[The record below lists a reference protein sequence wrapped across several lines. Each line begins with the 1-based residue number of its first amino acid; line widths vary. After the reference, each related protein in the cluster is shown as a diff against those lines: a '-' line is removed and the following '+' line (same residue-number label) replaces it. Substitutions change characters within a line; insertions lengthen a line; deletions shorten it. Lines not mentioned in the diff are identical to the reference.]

1 MLYQD
6 KHLKIF
12 FKKLIM
18 QKNVEEDDS
27 TTMFFLLEKQHKT
40 ILNFSLDPLSQ
51 NSINNG
57 TSITVNLLNEESD
70 FKFVNG
76 IL

>member
-1 MLYQD
+1 MP
-6 KHLKIF
+6 
-12 FKKLIM
+12 
-18 QKNVEEDDS
+18 KNLEEDDS
-27 TTMFFLLEKQHKT
+27 AAMSFLLEKQHKT
-40 ILNFSLDPLSQ
+40 ILNFSLDSLSQ

-57 TSITVNLLNEESD
+57 TSITVNLLNEESN

>member
-1 MLYQD
+1 
-6 KHLKIF
+6 
-12 FKKLIM
+12 M

-57 TSITVNLLNEESD
+57 PSITVNLLYEESD
-70 FKFVNG
+70 FKFVNE

>member
-1 MLYQD
+1 
-6 KHLKIF
+6 
-12 FKKLIM
+12 
-18 QKNVEEDDS
+18 
-27 TTMFFLLEKQHKT
+27 MFFLLEKQHKT

-70 FKFVNG
+70 FKFVNE

>member
-1 MLYQD
+1 MP
-6 KHLKIF
+6 
-12 FKKLIM
+12 
-18 QKNVEEDDS
+18 KNLEEDDS
-27 TTMFFLLEKQHKT
+27 ATMSFLLEKQHKT
-40 ILNFSLDPLSQ
+40 ILNFSLDSLSQ

-57 TSITVNLLNEESD
+57 TSITVNLLNEESN

>member
-1 MLYQD
+1 MP
-6 KHLKIF
+6 
-12 FKKLIM
+12 
-18 QKNVEEDDS
+18 KNLEEDDS
-27 TTMFFLLEKQHKT
+27 ATMFFLLEKQHKT
-40 ILNFSLDPLSQ
+40 ILNFSLGSLSQ

-57 TSITVNLLNEESD
+57 TSITVNLLNEESN